1 MSTPAT
7 LAVSVIIP
15 TYNRA
20 AGVTRAIRSVLFQTA
35 PADSYEILVVDN
47 NSSDGTADAIEALS
61 REHPG
66 RIRRILETRQG
77 VAYAR
82 QAGIDAAQAS
92 LLAFFDDDVYV
103 APDWVE
109 TIVRTFHE
117 RTDIECVGGKVLP
130 EWIEPP
136 PKWLT
141 RAHWSPLALQDFG
154 DRPELMSIDNPRALI
169 SANLVCRKEVFT
181 RLGGFSPHLQRVKD
195 GIGSLEDDE
204 WIRRLWKSGGRGLY
218 VPELVAYTEVPPS
231 RLTLSYHRRWHQG
244 HGRFYALMR
253 ADEMERSSIG
263 SFFGVPA
270 HMYRAAL
277 NDIVGL
283 VTSLITGR
291 SDRAFVHEA
300 KLRFFTGFCGQRF
313 VERRYP

>member
-1 MSTPAT
+1 MSSST
-7 LAVSVIIP
+7 LDVSVIIP

-20 AGVTRAIRSVLFQTA
+20 AGVRRAIQSVLFQTA
-35 PADSYEILVVDN
+35 PPDSYEILVVDN
-47 NSSDGTADAIEALS
+47 NSTDGTADVIDALS

-66 RIRRILETRQG
+66 RLRRILETRQG

-82 QAGIDAAQAS
+82 QAGIDAAGAS
-92 LLAFFDDDVYV
+92 VLAFFDDDVYV
-103 APDWVE
+103 SPDWIE
-109 TIVRTFHE
+109 TITRTFRE
-117 RTDIECVGGKVLP
+117 RKDIEVVGGKVLP
-130 EWIEPP
+130 EWTTPP
-136 PKWLT
+136 PRWLT

-154 DRPELMSIDNPRALI
+154 DRPELMSIENPRALI
-169 SANLVCRKEVFT
+169 SANLACRHEVFS

-218 VPELVAYTEVPPS
+218 VPELVAYTEVPES
-231 RLTLSYHRRWHQG
+231 RLTPSYHRRWHQG

-263 SFFGVPA
+263 SLFGVPA

-277 NDIVGL
+277 NDVVGL
-283 VTSLITGR
+283 MTSVVTGR
-291 SDRAFVHEA
+291 SDRAFLHEV